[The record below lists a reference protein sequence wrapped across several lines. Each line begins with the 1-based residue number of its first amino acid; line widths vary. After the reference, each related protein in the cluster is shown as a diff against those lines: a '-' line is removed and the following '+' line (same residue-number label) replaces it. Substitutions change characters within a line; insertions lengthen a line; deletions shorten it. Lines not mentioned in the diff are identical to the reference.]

1 MRAFNSV
8 SLIDISPRQP
18 PHRFDYMRIRTKP
31 FRIARQRNGTD
42 DLRETFFRSGAFA
55 LDCRSHRR
63 IMAVAFAHVGVR
75 AFFAAAM
82 IAAAMAAGSF
92 TGVV

>member
-31 FRIARQRNGTD
+31 FRIARQRNRTD
-42 DLRETFFRSGAFA
+42 DARVGVVLRVYVSSIVLPLGSSDAHGEASTPNSAP
-55 LDCRSHRR
+55 RR
-63 IMAVAFAHVGVR
+63 ILI
-75 AFFAAAM
+75 M
-82 IAAAMAAGSF
+82 ILLSS
-92 TGVV
+92 TIT